1 MSLRPSSLSAPIPAL
16 SLSPKDERSISEP
29 SRGGSTGE
37 RGWMDGPWMKVAVCG
52 GGGGGGV
59 FSKVTLI
66 AFPGSGFLGIDYAM
80 CAEKLLFIWRR
91 ISAAGRIT
99 RPEITITE
107 GDTPRLSDPLRGIT
121 AANGQIVPTLQFQF
135 RFGSSLRKSKHVR
148 GGVGAGGIRRPLHGG
163 LYV

>member
-1 MSLRPSSLSAPIPAL
+1 
-16 SLSPKDERSISEP
+16 
-29 SRGGSTGE
+29 
-37 RGWMDGPWMKVAVCG
+37 MDGWSLDEGCCVWWWW
-52 GGGGGGV
+52 GGV

-148 GGVGAGGIRRPLHGG
+148 GGVGAGGIRRPLPGG